1 MDDAE
6 HAEGMELLVL
16 VLILLIG
23 PLALLFG
30 VDSRLDERARW
41 PEWRRM

>member
-1 MDDAE
+1 MDKRR
-6 HAEGMELLVL
+6 HAGGMELVVIAFL
-16 VLILLIG
+16 LLIG

-30 VDSRLDERARW
+30 VDSRLDERRRW